1 MNKITNKNEAKT
13 RTEHISCECKCKFN
27 STTCN
32 SNQGWNNKHVNMN
45 AVKAKNIVVGILS
58 HAFVRIVS
66 IFKSVADTSVAEY
79 DEIVIVMDLVSIKTN
94 TIATN
99 VMSTASI
106 K

>member
-1 MNKITNKNEAKT
+1 M
-13 RTEHISCECKCKFN
+13 S
-27 STTCN
+27 
-32 SNQGWNNKHVNMN
+32 

-79 DEIVIVMDLVSIKTN
+79 DEIVIVMDVVSIKTN

>member
-1 MNKITNKNEAKT
+1 M
-13 RTEHISCECKCKFN
+13 TEHVSCECECKFN
-27 STTCN
+27 STICN

-45 AVKAKNIVVGILS
+45 VVKAKNIVVGILS

-79 DEIVIVMDLVSIKTN
+79 DEIVIVMDVVSIKTTN
-94 TIATN
+94 TLATN

>member
-1 MNKITNKNEAKT
+1 MNP
-13 RTEHISCECKCKFN
+13 
-27 STTCN
+27 
-32 SNQGWNNKHVNMN
+32 
-45 AVKAKNIVVGILS
+45 VKAKNIVVGILS

-79 DEIVIVMDLVSIKTN
+79 DEIVIVMDVVSIKTN

>member
-1 MNKITNKNEAKT
+1 M
-13 RTEHISCECKCKFN
+13 S
-27 STTCN
+27 
-32 SNQGWNNKHVNMN
+32 

-79 DEIVIVMDLVSIKTN
+79 DEIVIVMDVVSIKTN

-106 K
+106 KQHSKKVKDCYIQLEYSFISDRITMDNY

>member
-1 MNKITNKNEAKT
+1 M
-13 RTEHISCECKCKFN
+13 TEHVSCECECKFN

-32 SNQGWNNKHVNMN
+32 SNQGCNNKHVNMN
-45 AVKAKNIVVGILS
+45 VVKAKNIVVGILS
-58 HAFVRIVS
+58 HAFVTIVS

-79 DEIVIVMDLVSIKTN
+79 DEIVIVMDVVSIKTTN
-94 TIATN
+94 TIAAN

>member
-1 MNKITNKNEAKT
+1 
-13 RTEHISCECKCKFN
+13 
-27 STTCN
+27 
-32 SNQGWNNKHVNMN
+32 MN
-45 AVKAKNIVVGILS
+45 AVKAKNIVVGILL

-79 DEIVIVMDLVSIKTN
+79 DEIVIVMDVVSIKTN

>member
-1 MNKITNKNEAKT
+1 M
-13 RTEHISCECKCKFN
+13 TEHVSCECECKFN

-45 AVKAKNIVVGILS
+45 VVKAKNIVVGILS
-58 HAFVRIVS
+58 HAFVTIVS

-79 DEIVIVMDLVSIKTN
+79 DEIVIVMAVVSIKTTN
-94 TIATN
+94 TIAAN